1 MTLAPVP
8 APVPGVRWGRVLAVW
23 LVIAV
28 VESVH
33 GTLRQLF
40 LAPLVGDLP
49 ARQVGVFTAS
59 LLILLVAWA
68 FSRWMDLRGRRAFLL
83 TGLAWVVLTL
93 AFETA
98 LVLAMGLPMSR
109 LVQDYDLAQGGLMAF
124 GLAWLVCVPWVA
136 ARLRHVSG

>member
-1 MTLAPVP
+1 MLAGW
-8 APVPGVRWGRVLAVW
+8 A
-23 LVIAV
+23 VIAV

-40 LAPLVGDLP
+40 LAPLIGDLP

-68 FSRWMDLRGRRAFLL
+68 LSRWMDLRGRRAFLL
-83 TGLAWVVLTL
+83 TGLAWAALTL
-93 AFETA
+93 AFEAA

-109 LVQDYDLAQGGLMAF
+109 LVQDYDLGQGGLMAF
-124 GLAWLVCVPWVA
+124 GMAWLVCVPWVA
-136 ARLRHVSG
+136 ARLGRSRG